1 MGRAAGDFN
10 RAAKGKLVVFRHGE
24 TEYNQLHL
32 MTGQRDIPLTKNG
45 EDQARAA
52 GLMMQGMVFDVAYG
66 SPLQR
71 SFKTAQMALAAT
83 GTNGHLLTDDGVWR
97 VHKDARL
104 MESDTGDFT
113 GRPYK
118 TDPGVLSFKAER
130 LAYDVPLPNGESDR
144 DVVRRVREFFDEHIM
159 PRMARGET
167 VMIVSHA
174 STMLALDIVMG
185 LSEEPKPGEKL
196 QRKSLPNSV
205 PMVFEYNNSSLS
217 CFYPLAPQALPEA
230 RLRSDRQIRQ
240 QPSQLHGPHR
250 QA

>member
-1 MGRAAGDFN
+1 MGYVAKDFN
-10 RAAKGKLVVFRHGE
+10 KAAKGKLVVFRHGE
-24 TEYNQLHL
+24 TEYNQFHL

-45 EDQARAA
+45 ADQARAA

-66 SPLQR
+66 STLQR
-71 SFKTAQMALAAT
+71 SFKTAQIALAAT
-83 GTNGHLLTDDGVWR
+83 GTNDHLLTDDGVWR

-118 TDPGVLSFKAER
+118 TDPEILSFKAEK

-185 LSEEPKPGEKL
+185 FSEEPKAGEKM

-217 CFYPLAPQALPEA
+217 CFYPLIDQGQPAAELRGERGRAQPPQPY
-230 RLRSDRQIRQ
+230 R
-240 QPSQLHGPHR
+240 PHN
-250 QA
+250 

>member
-1 MGRAAGDFN
+1 MGYAAKDFN
-10 RAAKGKLVVFRHGE
+10 KAAKGKLVVFRHGE
-24 TEYNQLHL
+24 TDYNQFHL
-32 MTGQRDIPLTKNG
+32 MTGQHDIPLTKNG
-45 EDQARAA
+45 EQQARDA
-52 GLMMQGMVFDVAYG
+52 GLMMQGMVFDVAFG
-66 SPLQR
+66 STLQR
-71 SFKTAQMALAAT
+71 SFKTAQIALAAT

-118 TDPGVLSFKAER
+118 TDPEILSFKAEK
-130 LAYDVPLPNGESDR
+130 LSYDVPLPNGESDR
-144 DVVRRVREFFDEHIM
+144 DVVRRVQAFFDEHIL

-185 LSEEPKPGEKL
+185 LSEEPKPGEKM
-196 QRKSLPNSV
+196 QRKSLPNGV

-217 CFYPLAPQALPEA
+217 CFYPLG
-230 RLRSDRQIRQ
+230 Q
-240 QPSQLHGPHR
+240 QPQPVAAQQVNR
-250 QA
+250 AKTQQTKIYRPPN